1 MSTNNQHAGFSLAAL
16 QKAGCTTIFTDAGL
30 SSTTGQRSTY
40 TPCAR
45 VPPSFSGN
53 VTVRASRFTFPRI
66 PTKMPFR
73 AVFMRGRCR
82 HACMDD
88 LVVDGAPHKVQAAY
102 PLISRSYTT
111 CSGNINHKITLT
123 ISRCWNFTTK
133 SGGVCIFLL
142 YFLT

>member
-111 CSGNINHKITLT
+111 CSGNINHKITAT
-123 ISRCWNFTTK
+123 ISRGWILPLNPGESAFFYWT
-133 SGGVCIFLL
+133 F
-142 YFLT
+142 